1 MGSISKFLG
10 ENMNSNIYKVISD
23 KLTIISSVDIRN
35 KIQNELQ
42 HLLELKNLDELTV
55 EELFSKLKL
64 SLSIAQNNLD
74 VRYVCEAVVTHFIES
89 NPSQAATAQ
98 GALDKYFAGACVDNA
113 KNPKKNIVRPSPISG
128 FLEFMP
134 EIQLH
139 YDGLLNELKKL
150 FSSHGFI
157 PIDTPVVERLEVLA
171 AKGGDVDKEIYA
183 VTRARAKDDDN
194 SDASVALRYD
204 LTVPLARYVAQH
216 FNNIFFPF
224 KRFHIGS
231 CFRGERPQDGRY
243 RQFTQADID
252 IINPDNVS
260 LSFDAD
266 IPLIVNAA
274 LQIIGIKNYVF
285 RISNRKILSGY
296 LEGLDIKDLQT
307 ATRILDK
314 IDKIGQYGVIAA
326 LQEELQ
332 LDTKKAE
339 QVVQIASISCTD
351 LSFVDQ
357 VLALGVTN
365 NTLEIG
371 LEELKYVM
379 ERLQASTHSNEK
391 FVVDLSI
398 TRGFDYYT
406 GTVYEV
412 KWKDYPHLGSI
423 AAGGRYEDLAGSYI
437 RKSLPGV
444 GMSVG
449 LSRIYGKLVQT
460 GAIEVVKKSPT
471 DVLVVWEEAIDE
483 KLLHVLG
490 EKLRARNINTEVY
503 FKPEKI
509 QKQLNYANKKA
520 IRYVVFPSLNEVKDL
535 ESEEQYAFDIET
547 FKLQG

>member
-1 MGSISKFLG
+1 MS
-10 ENMNSNIYKVISD
+10 E
-23 KLTIISSVDIRN
+23 
-35 KIQNELQ
+35 
-42 HLLELKNLDELTV
+42 
-55 EELFSKLKL
+55 
-64 SLSIAQNNLD
+64 
-74 VRYVCEAVVTHFIES
+74 
-89 NPSQAATAQ
+89 
-98 GALDKYFAGACVDNA
+98 
-113 KNPKKNIVRPSPISG
+113 KKNIVKPLPISG

-134 EIQLH
+134 EVQLH
-139 YDGLLNELKKL
+139 YDGLLAELRNL
-150 FSSHGFI
+150 FSSHGFV
-157 PIDTPVVERLEVLA
+157 PIDTPVVERLEILS

-183 VTRARAKDDDN
+183 ITRARANNDDDN

-216 FNNIFFPF
+216 FNSIAFPF

-274 LQIIGIKNYVF
+274 LKIIGIDNYIF

-296 LEGLDIKDLQT
+296 LEGLNISELQT

-314 IDKIGQYGVIAA
+314 IDKIGRNGVIAA
-326 LQEELQ
+326 LQDELQ
-332 LDTKKAE
+332 LDIKKAE
-339 QVVQIASISCTD
+339 QVVKIASISCTD

-357 VLALGVTN
+357 VLELGVTN
-365 NTLEIG
+365 DTLETG

-379 ERLQASTHSNEK
+379 ERLKSSSQNSDN

-412 KWKDYPHLGSI
+412 KWNDYPHLGSI

-449 LSRIYGKLVQT
+449 LSRIYGKLVQSGIIDT
-460 GAIEVVKKSPT
+460 KKKSPT
-471 DVLVVWEEAIDE
+471 DVLIIWEDSIDE
-483 KLLHVLG
+483 KSLHILG
-490 EKLRARNINTEVY
+490 DKLRAKKINTEVY

-509 QKQLNYANKKA
+509 QKQISYANKKG
-520 IRYVVFPSLNEVKDL
+520 IRYIVFPSLNEVKDL
-535 ESEEQYAFDIET
+535 ASEEQYVFDIEN
-547 FKLQG
+547 FKILV

>member
-1 MGSISKFLG
+1 MNQKKSIVK
-10 ENMNSNIYKVISD
+10 
-23 KLTIISSVDIRN
+23 
-35 KIQNELQ
+35 
-42 HLLELKNLDELTV
+42 
-55 EELFSKLKL
+55 
-64 SLSIAQNNLD
+64 
-74 VRYVCEAVVTHFIES
+74 
-89 NPSQAATAQ
+89 
-98 GALDKYFAGACVDNA
+98 
-113 KNPKKNIVRPSPISG
+113 PSPISG

-139 YDGLLNELKKL
+139 YDGLLSELRKL
-150 FSSHGFI
+150 FSSHGFV
-157 PIDTPVVERLEVLA
+157 PIDTPVVERLEILA
-171 AKGGDVDKEIYA
+171 AKGGDVDKEIYTI
-183 VTRARAKDDDN
+183 TRARANDDDN

-216 FNNIFFPF
+216 FNNIAFPF

-266 IPLIVNAA
+266 IPLIVNSA
-274 LQIIGIKNYVF
+274 LQIIGIDNYVF

-296 LEGLDIKDLQT
+296 LEGLNIENLQA

-314 IDKIGQYGVIAA
+314 IDKIGRHGVISA
-326 LQEELQ
+326 LQDELQ
-332 LDTKKAE
+332 LDTQKAE
-339 QVVQIASISCTD
+339 QVVKIASISCAD

-357 VLALGVTN
+357 VLELGVTN
-365 NTLEIG
+365 GTLEKG

-379 ERLQASTHSNEK
+379 ERLQTSSQNSGR

-412 KWKDYPHLGSI
+412 KWNDYPHLGSI

-449 LSRIYGKLVQT
+449 LSRIYGKLVQS
-460 GAIEVVKKSPT
+460 GAIAIKKKTPT
-471 DVLVVWEEAIDE
+471 DVLIAWEDSIDE
-483 KLLHVLG
+483 KSLHTLG
-490 EKLRARNINTEVY
+490 EKLRAKNINTEVY
-503 FKPEKI
+503 FKSDKI
-509 QKQLNYANKKA
+509 QKQLSYANKKA

-535 ESEEQYAFDIET
+535 ESEEQYVFDIET
-547 FKLQG
+547 FKVST